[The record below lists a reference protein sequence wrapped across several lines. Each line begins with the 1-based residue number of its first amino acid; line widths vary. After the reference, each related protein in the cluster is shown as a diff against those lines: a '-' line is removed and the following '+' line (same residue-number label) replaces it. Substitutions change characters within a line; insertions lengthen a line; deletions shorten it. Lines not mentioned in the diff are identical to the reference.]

1 MFKEIL
7 QRLSLRRKTTYF
19 LNIHVCIDFYFN
31 ANLNLPTLKSKLIQ
45 NFFAVTILK
54 KILLESFIRS
64 PAILV
69 ATKRSRSIDKTSR
82 QSMIL
87 GQVTKIDQFSAARNG
102 VLCEKKIKKSNDNL
116 MLMFSLSSCSNFLC
130 QRDIEYFVYFK
141 EKLMPTKKRYLLHFL
156 KRIFNHFRV
165 YCTDIFCIELVEIGS
180 LFC

>member
-1 MFKEIL
+1 M
-7 QRLSLRRKTTYF
+7 
-19 LNIHVCIDFYFN
+19 NIHVSIDFYFN
-31 ANLNLPTLKSKLIQ
+31 ANLNLPTLKSKLIW
-45 NFFAVTILK
+45 NFFAVSILK
-54 KILLESFIRS
+54 KNLRESFIRS

-116 MLMFSLSSCSNFLC
+116 VLMFSLSSCSNFLC

-141 EKLMPTKKRYLLHFL
+141 EKLMPTKKRYLLHFV
-156 KRIFNHFRV
+156 KRIFNHFGV

>member
-1 MFKEIL
+1 M
-7 QRLSLRRKTTYF
+7 
-19 LNIHVCIDFYFN
+19 NIHVSIDFYFN
-31 ANLNLPTLKSKLIQ
+31 ANLNLPTLKSKLIW
-45 NFFAVTILK
+45 NFFAVSILK
-54 KILLESFIRS
+54 KNLRESFIRS

-87 GQVTKIDQFSAARNG
+87 GQVTKSINFQLLAMGYYAK
-102 VLCEKKIKKSNDNL
+102 KKIKKSNDNL

-156 KRIFNHFRV
+156 KRIFNHFGV